1 MRSILLMVSRKLDLL
16 IESSWFPGRLL
27 PGASPHHPMPL
38 RSIELFC
45 DVVAHRSFSKA
56 ADAWHLSQ
64 PAVSQALHQLEENLG
79 VQLIDRSKRPFEL
92 TAAGHHYY
100 DRCNRLLDEF
110 RSVEDEVQS
119 FGGKVSGRVRVVSIY
134 SVGLLQMKEHVERY
148 RGAYPH
154 VELHLDYAH
163 PDELYARVLR
173 DEADLGIVSFPK
185 DAGEI
190 GCIDW
195 VSQEMVAVTPVDH
208 PLARRESLRISE
220 LADADFVAFASDLTI
235 RRATDKFL
243 RKQRVSVNI
252 VQQFDNIENI
262 KRAVEIQEGLAILP
276 EPTLAQEVRAG
287 SLAVVRFADASL
299 TRPLAILHR
308 RAGLPELT
316 ARRFLEWLQGD
327 LAGSLTLTSTPV
339 SASS

>member
-1 MRSILLMVSRKLDLL
+1 
-16 IESSWFPGRLL
+16 
-27 PGASPHHPMPL
+27 MPL

-92 TAAGHHYY
+92 TVAGRHYY
-100 DRCNRLLDEF
+100 ERCSRLLDEF

-154 VELHLDYAH
+154 VELNLDYAH

-195 VSQEMVAVTPVDH
+195 VSQEMVVVAPVDH
-208 PLARRESLRISE
+208 ALAERDSLRISE
-220 LADADFVAFASDLTI
+220 LSESDFVAFSSDLTI

-262 KRAVEIQEGLAILP
+262 KRAVEIGLGVSLLP
-276 EPTLAQEVRAG
+276 LPTIRRELEFGTLHSIPLSDARFERPLGIVHKRHKHLSTAAEKFIELLHEHGGPDSSNPGAAG
-287 SLAVVRFADASL
+287 SKPRAASKPALVAADA
-299 TRPLAILHR
+299 
-308 RAGLPELT
+308 
-316 ARRFLEWLQGD
+316 
-327 LAGSLTLTSTPV
+327 
-339 SASS
+339 